1 MALMDQ
7 NLQKFKEFKK
17 VDEISKIKMPI
28 KTKMHVRNVAALMLW
43 ASAQLSIMN
52 VSAATKSTTSKPNVL
67 KIPPIEDEANIEAI
81 LIISTKEEITV
92 VATQTFR
99 EISIVVVVDQIIEA
113 GSEAEAEAEEDV

>member
-1 MALMDQ
+1 MALVAQ
-7 NLQKFKEFKK
+7 NLQKSKESKK
-17 VDEISKIKMPI
+17 DDEMSKAKMPI

-52 VSAATKSTTSKPNVL
+52 VSAATKNTTSKPNVL
-67 KIPPIEDEANIEAI
+67 KILPIEAVANLEAV

-99 EISIVVVVDQIIEA
+99 EIPIVAGVDQIIEA
-113 GSEAEAEAEEDV
+113 GSEAEAEAEEAV